1 MKVGVTLGL
10 LLLVEKK
17 ECAETHLLINN
28 SRRNYDNSLPTLRVD
43 LKAISVENKEIM
55 SETLHDGGKPVV
67 ALRSR
72 TNSIFANKD
81 KNDWMPS
88 YGDIVWV
95 QTHSTFPFWP
105 ACVMDPAMLPVETQ
119 AMATAALSR
128 ASSTSSTIAGRD
140 LKSSKKRALYMF
152 ASAHYDFATAQQ
164 VRFFCDQWYRML
176 VFY

>member
-1 MKVGVTLGL
+1 M
-10 LLLVEKK
+10 
-17 ECAETHLLINN
+17 
-28 SRRNYDNSLPTLRVD
+28 PQ
-43 LKAISVENKEIM
+43 
-55 SETLHDGGKPVV
+55 DGGKPVV

-72 TNSIFANKD
+72 TNSIFSNKD

-164 VRFFCDQWYRML
+164 VRTCNDQQNGML
-176 VFY
+176 IIFIFVSLRNSQRNRTQYDNSF